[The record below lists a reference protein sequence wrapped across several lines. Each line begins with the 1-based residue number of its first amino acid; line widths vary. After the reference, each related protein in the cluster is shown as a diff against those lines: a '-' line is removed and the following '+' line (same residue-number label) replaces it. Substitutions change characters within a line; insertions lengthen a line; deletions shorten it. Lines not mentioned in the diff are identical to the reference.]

1 MGEENI
7 ALETLKSEQEGR
19 LAKLEAELKSLR
31 AQLQTQKKLGR
42 EDS

>member
-19 LAKLEAELKSLR
+19 IGKLEAELKSLR
-31 AQLQTQKKLGR
+31 SQLQTQKKLGR
-42 EDS
+42 EDT